1 MPEIVNRGSVRT
13 VKAEILMYVLPIVAV
28 GLILMAGVIFK
39 YVGSSFEDQLM
50 TSSLK
55 NAQEVSDG
63 VSAWLDKRMLET
75 QLAANNPAARNL
87 RNAPEAMN
95 QNNKY
100 RLELM
105 SKIYPG
111 VYDSVSWGP
120 FDGSGPV
127 WRDQGRVQGDA

>member
-1 MPEIVNRGSVRT
+1 MTEGGSLMPEIVNRGSVRT

-63 VSAWLDKRMLET
+63 VSA
-75 QLAANNPAARNL
+75 
-87 RNAPEAMN
+87 
-95 QNNKY
+95 
-100 RLELM
+100 
-105 SKIYPG
+105 
-111 VYDSVSWGP
+111 
-120 FDGSGPV
+120 
-127 WRDQGRVQGDA
+127 